1 MDGILGEPTTSIMS
15 ALTSG
20 SVFGN
25 KAGGIVNVWKFDYLC
40 YFSEKLKFYHFIF
53 K

>member
-25 KAGGIVNVWKFDYLC
+25 KAGGIVNV
-40 YFSEKLKFYHFIF
+40 
-53 K
+53 